1 MANTA
6 MSIGARDA
14 PGSPYTRSMSDVLEL
29 FTELAA
35 IPSPPG
41 EERAVADRVS
51 GYLEALALEVDED
64 DAGPRIGSDVG
75 NLLARLPAT
84 SPNGGVPI
92 FLCAHLDTVPPTA
105 ALEPV
110 VEDGVVRNAGGTILG
125 ADNKAAV
132 AAMLEAARRILAE
145 NRPHAGIELLFTP
158 KEEVGLRG
166 AKAFDAA
173 RLQADTGF
181 VFDQAAAIGEVMLGA
196 PYASQIEVVIRGR
209 AAHAGMAPEEG
220 RSAIA
225 AASRAIADLRL
236 GRLDDETT
244 ANVGL
249 ITGGT
254 AKNIVPERCSF
265 SIDVR
270 SHSEQKLSGLVREIL
285 ETVTFAAAL
294 EQCEAETTV
303 EESYRGYRFNRG
315 DLPVALACEALRRA
329 GVEPQLGLTG
339 GGADANVFNE
349 RGKACVNLAN
359 GMMEIHTPDEHIAV
373 ADLERM
379 VDVTL
384 ALVDVARES
393 PAHAEDAAG

>member
-1 MANTA
+1 
-6 MSIGARDA
+6 
-14 PGSPYTRSMSDVLEL
+14 
-29 FTELAA
+29 
-35 IPSPPG
+35 
-41 EERAVADRVS
+41 
-51 GYLEALALEVDED
+51 
-64 DAGPRIGSDVG
+64 
-75 NLLARLPAT
+75 
-84 SPNGGVPI
+84 
-92 FLCAHLDTVPPTA
+92 
-105 ALEPV
+105 V
-110 VEDGVVRNAGGTILG
+110 V
-125 ADNKAAV
+125 
-132 AAMLEAARRILAE
+132 
-145 NRPHAGIELLFTP
+145 
-158 KEEVGLRG
+158 
-166 AKAFDAA
+166 
-173 RLQADTGF
+173 
-181 VFDQAAAIGEVMLGA
+181 LGA
-196 PYASQIEVVIRGR
+196 PYARQIEVVIRGR

-236 GRLDDETT
+236 GRLDEETT

-270 SHSEQKLSGLVREIL
+270 SHSEQKLSDLVREIL
-285 ETVTFAAAL
+285 ETITFAAAL

-339 GGADANVFNE
+339 GGADANIFNE

-379 VDVTL
+379 VEVTL
-384 ALVDVARES
+384 ALVDVARGHPVS
-393 PAHAEDAAG
+393 PEGAA

>member
-1 MANTA
+1 M
-6 MSIGARDA
+6 
-14 PGSPYTRSMSDVLEL
+14 
-29 FTELAA
+29 
-35 IPSPPG
+35 
-41 EERAVADRVS
+41 
-51 GYLEALALEVDED
+51 
-64 DAGPRIGSDVG
+64 
-75 NLLARLPAT
+75 
-84 SPNGGVPI
+84 
-92 FLCAHLDTVPPTA
+92 
-105 ALEPV
+105 
-110 VEDGVVRNAGGTILG
+110 VRNAGGTILG

-166 AKAFDAA
+166 PRHSTVAPGGRHGI
-173 RLQADTGF
+173 RLRPGSTNRRSRSRRSVRESD
-181 VFDQAAAIGEVMLGA
+181 
-196 PYASQIEVVIRGR
+196 RGGDPR
-209 AAHAGMAPEEG
+209 PAAHAGMAPEEG

-270 SHSEQKLSGLVREIL
+270 SHSEQLSGLVREIL
-285 ETVTFAAAL
+285 ETITFAAAL

-329 GVEPQLGLTG
+329 GVEPQLG
-339 GGADANVFNE
+339 
-349 RGKACVNLAN
+349 
-359 GMMEIHTPDEHIAV
+359 
-373 ADLERM
+373 
-379 VDVTL
+379 
-384 ALVDVARES
+384 S
-393 PAHAEDAAG
+393 PAAGPMRTSSTSAARRA

>member
-1 MANTA
+1 
-6 MSIGARDA
+6 
-14 PGSPYTRSMSDVLEL
+14 MSDVLSL

-41 EERAVADRVS
+41 EERAVADRVRA
-51 GYLEALALEVDED
+51 YLEDLGLTVEED
-64 DAGPRIGSDVG
+64 DAGSRIGSTAG

-84 SPNGGVPI
+84 LQNGGVPI
-92 FLCAHLDTVPPTA
+92 FLCAHLDTVPPTGP
-105 ALEPV
+105 LEPV
-110 VEDGVVRNAGGTILG
+110 VAEGVVRNAGGTILG

-132 AAMLEAARRILAE
+132 AAMLAGVARILAE
-145 NRPHAGIELLFTP
+145 QRAHAGVELLFTP
-158 KEEVGLRG
+158 KEEVGLQG
-166 AKAFDAA
+166 AKAFDAS
-173 RLQADTGF
+173 RLEAATGF
-181 VFDQAAAIGEVMLGA
+181 VYDQGAPVGGVVLGA
-196 PYASQIEVVIRGR
+196 PYARQIEVAIKGR

-225 AASRAIADLRL
+225 AAARAIADLRL

-249 ITGGT
+249 IQGGT
-254 AKNIVPERCSF
+254 AKNIVPDRCWF
-265 SIDVR
+265 AIDVR
-270 SHSEQKLSGLVREIL
+270 SHAEEKLSDLVREML
-285 ETVTFAAAL
+285 ESITFAASL

-303 EESYRGYRFNRG
+303 VESYRGYRFNRG
-315 DLPVALACEALRRA
+315 DLPVTLACEALRRS
-329 GVEPQLGLTG
+329 GVEPRLGLTG

-349 RGKACVNLAN
+349 RGKACLNLAN

-384 ALVDVARES
+384 ALVDVARGG
-393 PAHAEDAAG
+393 HAD

>member
-1 MANTA
+1 ML
-6 MSIGARDA
+6 REDK
-14 PGSPYTRSMSDVLEL
+14 
-29 FTELAA
+29 
-35 IPSPPG
+35 
-41 EERAVADRVS
+41 ERVVADRVS
-51 GYLEALALEVDED
+51 TYLEALAVEVDED
-64 DAGPRIGSDVG
+64 DAGPRIGSDAG

-92 FLCAHLDTVPPTA
+92 FLCAHLDTVLPTA

-145 NRPHAGIELLFTP
+145 NRPHAGVELLFTP

-166 AKAFDAA
+166 AKAFDSS
-173 RLQADTGF
+173 RLEADTGF
-181 VFDQAAAIGEVMLGA
+181 VFDQGAPIGEVVLGA

-315 DLPVALACEALRRA
+315 DLPVALACAALRRA

-359 GMMEIHTPDEHIAV
+359 GMMDIHTPDERIAV

-379 VDVTL
+379 VEVTL
-384 ALVDVARES
+384 ALVDVAREN

>member
-1 MANTA
+1 MPSA
-6 MSIGARDA
+6 A
-14 PGSPYTRSMSDVLEL
+14 PDVLAL

-41 EERAVADRVS
+41 DERGVADRVRA
-51 GYLEALALEVDED
+51 YLEGLGVEVEED
-64 DAGPRIGSDVG
+64 DAGSRIGSNAG
-75 NLLARLPAT
+75 NLLARLAPT
-84 SPNGGVPI
+84 VENGGVPI
-92 FLCAHLDTVPPTA
+92 FLCAHLDTVPPTG
-105 ALEPV
+105 ALKPV

-132 AAMLEAARRILAE
+132 AAMLDAAARILAE
-145 NRPHAGIELLFTP
+145 NRPNAGIELLFTP
-158 KEEVGLRG
+158 KEEVGLQG
-166 AKAFDAA
+166 AKAFDAS
-173 RLQADTGF
+173 RLEAQTGF
-181 VFDQAAAIGEVMLGA
+181 VYDQGAPVGGVVLGA
-196 PYASQIEVVIRGR
+196 PYARQIEVVIKGR

-249 ITGGT
+249 IEGGT
-254 AKNIVPERCSF
+254 AKNIVPDRCSF

-270 SHSEQKLSGLVREIL
+270 SHDEEKLADLVREIL
-285 ETVTFAAAL
+285 ETITFAASL

-303 EESYRGYRFNRG
+303 SESYRGYRFNRA

-329 GVEPQLGLTG
+329 GVEPELGLTG

-359 GMMEIHTPDEHIAV
+359 GMMEIHTQDEHIAV

-384 ALVDVARES
+384 ALVDVARSSVGKPEG
-393 PAHAEDAAG
+393 AA

>member
-1 MANTA
+1 M
-6 MSIGARDA
+6 
-14 PGSPYTRSMSDVLEL
+14 L

-41 EERAVADRVS
+41 DERAIADRVAA
-51 GYLEALALEVDED
+51 YLGELGLDVDED
-64 DAGPRIGSDVG
+64 DAGPRIGSNAG
-75 NLLARLPAT
+75 NLLARLPTT
-84 SPNGGVPI
+84 SADGGVPV
-92 FLCAHLDTVPPTA
+92 FLCAHLDTVPPTGP
-105 ALEPV
+105 LEPV
-110 VEDGVVRNAGGTILG
+110 VEGGVVRNDGGTILG

-132 AAMLEAARRILAE
+132 AAILDAARRILAE
-145 NRPHAGIELLFTP
+145 GRPHAGIELLFTT
-158 KEEVGLRG
+158 KEEVGLQG
-166 AKAFDAA
+166 AKAFDAS
-173 RLQADTGF
+173 RLHADTGF
-181 VFDQAAAIGEVMLGA
+181 VYDQGAPIGDVVLGA
-196 PYASQIEVVIRGR
+196 PYARQVEVVIRGR

-236 GRLDDETT
+236 GRLDAETT

-249 ITGGT
+249 ISGGT
-254 AKNIVPERCSF
+254 AKNIVPDRCSF
-265 SIDVR
+265 SVDVR
-270 SHSEQKLSGLVREIL
+270 SHSEEKLSDLVREIL

-303 EESYRGYRFNRG
+303 DESYRGYRFGRA
-315 DLPVALACEALRRA
+315 DLPVALACAALERA
-329 GVEPQLGLTG
+329 GIEPRLGLTG

-384 ALVDVARES
+384 ALVDVARASSANLEG
-393 PAHAEDAAG
+393 AA

>member
-1 MANTA
+1 MAKTA
-6 MSIGARDA
+6 MAVSAEDA
-14 PGSPYTRSMSDVLEL
+14 TGTPYTRPMPDVLEL

-51 GYLEALALEVDED
+51 TYLEALALEVDED
-64 DAGPRIGSDVG
+64 DAGPRIGSDAG

-158 KEEVGLRG
+158 KEEVGLQG
-166 AKAFDAA
+166 AKAFDSS
-173 RLQADTGF
+173 RLEAETGF
-181 VFDQAAAIGEVMLGA
+181 VFDQGAPIGEVVLGA
-196 PYASQIEVVIRGR
+196 PYARQIEVVIRGR

-285 ETVTFAAAL
+285 ETITFAAGL

-303 EESYRGYRFNRG
+303 GESYRGYRFNRG

-329 GVEPQLGLTG
+329 GVEPKLGLTG

-359 GMMEIHTPDEHIAV
+359 GMMQIHTPDEHIAV

-384 ALVDVARES
+384 SLVDVARGH
-393 PAHAEDAAG
+393 PASLEGAA

>member
-1 MANTA
+1 
-6 MSIGARDA
+6 
-14 PGSPYTRSMSDVLEL
+14 
-29 FTELAA
+29 
-35 IPSPPG
+35 
-41 EERAVADRVS
+41 
-51 GYLEALALEVDED
+51 
-64 DAGPRIGSDVG
+64 
-75 NLLARLPAT
+75 
-84 SPNGGVPI
+84 
-92 FLCAHLDTVPPTA
+92 LCAHLDTVPPIA

-158 KEEVGLRG
+158 KEEVGLQG
-166 AKAFDAA
+166 AKAFDAS
-173 RLQADTGF
+173 RLHAGTGF
-181 VFDQAAAIGEVMLGA
+181 VFDQGAPIGEVVLGA
-196 PYASQIEVVIRGR
+196 PYARQIEVVIRGR

-270 SHSEQKLSGLVREIL
+270 SHSEQKLSDLVREIL
-285 ETVTFAAAL
+285 ETITFAAAL

-303 EESYRGYRFNRG
+303 AESYRGYRFNRG
-315 DLPVALACEALRRA
+315 DLPVTLACAALRRA

-339 GGADANVFNE
+339 GGADANIFNE

-384 ALVDVARES
+384 ALVDVARER

>member
-1 MANTA
+1 MAEERSDT
-6 MSIGARDA
+6 
-14 PGSPYTRSMSDVLEL
+14 PYTRPVSDVLEL

-41 EERAVADRVS
+41 KERAVADRVS
-51 GYLEALALEVDED
+51 TYLAGLALEVDED
-64 DAGPRIGSDVG
+64 DAGPRIGSDAG
-75 NLLARLPAT
+75 NLLARLPPT
-84 SPNGGVPI
+84 SQNVGSG
-92 FLCAHLDTVPPTA
+92 LEGSLDRIAA

-110 VEDGVVRNAGGTILG
+110 VKDGVVRNAGGTILG

-145 NRPHAGIELLFTP
+145 NRSHAGIELLFTP
-158 KEEVGLRG
+158 KEEVGLQG
-166 AKAFDAA
+166 AKAFDAS
-173 RLQADTGF
+173 RLRADTGF
-181 VFDQAAAIGEVMLGA
+181 VFDQGAPIGEVVLGA

-285 ETVTFAAAL
+285 ETITFAAAL

-303 EESYRGYRFNRG
+303 EVSYRGYRFNRG
-315 DLPVALACEALRRA
+315 DLPVALACAALRRA

-384 ALVDVARES
+384 ALVDVAREG
-393 PAHAEDAAG
+393 HATQS